1 VTMCRIFS
9 AAKCSMFGDFLLVH
23 DVSVAAA
30 QARPQACMSEQGSV
44 KTKARV
50 QRTRM
55 KQEDANRRVRL
66 TAISD

>member
-1 VTMCRIFS
+1 
-9 AAKCSMFGDFLLVH
+9 MFGDFLLMH

-30 QARPQACMSEQGSV
+30 QERRQACISEQGSV